1 MVNCS
6 TCTCKAQ
13 SHTHTRKMTL
23 LHDEVVRASVVNFI
37 VQILWVNGV
46 AARCGCSG
54 IVIILPRLVGANKA
68 ASKIEI
74 VFVNTWV
81 VGGLHKVPLVWVIIW
96 GVWDGGIL
104 HVMSTMKWNSW
115 VSFITAA
122 GNVARGRSG
131 GFTVLSGQWWNKWRR
146 RHWLAVVEIKWS
158 GIIWNRKRTEIN
170 KKYCFLQQLCFK
182 IYLVNKFVFL
192 SAVLTFH
199 CWL

>member
-1 MVNCS
+1 
-6 TCTCKAQ
+6 
-13 SHTHTRKMTL
+13 MTS
-23 LHDEVVRASVVNFI
+23 LHDEVIRASVVKI
-37 VQILWVNGV
+37 IIQVLWVNGV

-68 ASKIEI
+68 ATANKIEI

-81 VGGLHKVPLVWVIIW
+81 VGGLHEVPLVRVIMW
-96 GVWDGGIL
+96 GVWDGGIW

-158 GIIWNRKRTEIN
+158 GIICCMCSTWIIILTAPSPAVWRDCFPWCVAITVTRMGSPVSRNLKIELN
-170 KKYCFLQQLCFK
+170 K
-182 IYLVNKFVFL
+182 
-192 SAVLTFH
+192 
-199 CWL
+199 